1 MASMDRKSPQMLA
14 QMLLHLGRL
23 AHGDVK
29 VAGLTPAQWTVLRYF
44 SSANRFSRTAS
55 AFASFHGTTRGTAS
69 QTIKSLVAGGNLER
83 IRSKRDGRSARLDLT
98 PKGRAALAEDPFQA
112 LIDAIDR
119 LPTGLAGAFGSV
131 LEQLAFDVSR
141 ARSAP
146 TFGTCEQCRHLEHDF
161 AVGEETHP
169 YYCQCVADALAAEEL
184 DLLCVD
190 FEPARPR
197 RLGATATSPGK
208 PEMLASSG

>member
-14 QMLLHLGRL
+14 QMLLHLGRS

-69 QTIKSLVAGGNLER
+69 QTIKSLVAKGDLER

-98 PKGRAALAEDPFQA
+98 TKGWAGLIEDPFRT

-119 LPTGLAGAFGSV
+119 LPTGLAGTFGSILGQ
-131 LEQLAFDVSR
+131 LEFDVSR
-141 ARSAP
+141 ARSVA
-146 TFGTCEQCRHLEHDF
+146 TFGTCEQCCHLEHDF
-161 AVGEETHP
+161 AAGEESCA
-169 YYCQCVADALAAEEL
+169 YYCRYSAEALAAEEL
-184 DLLCVD
+184 DMLCVD
-190 FEPARPR
+190 FEPARTR
-197 RLGATATSPGK
+197 RLGATRSDRAAAISEQET
-208 PEMLASSG
+208 

>member
-1 MASMDRKSPQMLA
+1 MLA

-55 AFASFHGTTRGTAS
+55 AFASFHATTRGTAS
-69 QTIKSLVAGGNLER
+69 QTIKSLVSEGYLER

-98 PKGRAALAEDPFQA
+98 FKGWAALAEDPFQA
-112 LIDAIDR
+112 LVDAVDR
-119 LPTGLAGAFGSV
+119 LPTGLAGTFGSV
-131 LEQLAFDVSR
+131 LEKLAFDVSR

-146 TFGTCEQCRHLEHDF
+146 TFGTCEQCCHLEHDF
-161 AVGEETHP
+161 AVGGETCPH
-169 YYCQCVADALAAEEL
+169 YCHCIAEALAAEEL
-184 DLLCVD
+184 DMLCVD
-190 FEPARPR
+190 FEPARTR
-197 RLGATATSPGK
+197 RLGGTRGK
-208 PEMLASSG
+208 RAAAISEQET